1 MRGVGLGKVCNREA
15 REYICNFYIKNN
27 QWSVRAKPTV
37 NVWFGGVSWQKPLE
51 NTLYVEFKE
60 SSPQYGRG
68 SFFFHHQGMLAINST
83 IREKEKENAR
93 VKDRNGF
100 LKMSFIQ
107 AV

>member
-1 MRGVGLGKVCNREA
+1 MWAWAKCATEKLGNTFAVFTLKITSGQ
-15 REYICNFYIKNN
+15 Y
-27 QWSVRAKPTV
+27 RAKPTV

-68 SFFFHHQGMLAINST
+68 SFFFFHHQGMLAINST

-107 AV
+107 AL